1 MRRMLYAALVAAC
14 ALAGHGLPA
23 AAQAEA
29 ATAATTTTSYRV
41 WFQRS
46 GDLWLSSRSQA
57 YTTAPASASIRA
69 MLAGPDAAEAAAGV
83 SSAVPAGTGLR
94 GISVRSEVAT
104 VDLTAAFAQR
114 GTWRSIRMRMAQLTF
129 TATQFTGIRSVRLK
143 VGGRYVSRIGEVPV
157 PSPMTRGDFAGLL
170 PAITVGSP
178 AIGDHLRGLV
188 RVNGT
193 ADVPGG
199 YLSARVVNGRGAVIA
214 SWSGRATCS
223 SGCRGGFWAAL
234 PFTVGRSQVGAVIVQ
249 SADTDGDGLP
259 QHQVRVPVVLDP

>member
-14 ALAGHGLPA
+14 TLAGCGMPA
-23 AAQAEA
+23 AAPA
-29 ATAATTTTSYRV
+29 AAATTTSYRV

-69 MLAGPDAAEAAAGV
+69 MLAGPGAAEAAAGV

-94 GISVRSEVAT
+94 GISIRSEVAT

-114 GTWRSIRMRMAQLTF
+114 GTWRSIRMRMAQVTF

-170 PAITVGSP
+170 PAITLGSP
-178 AIGDHLRGLV
+178 AIGDHLPGLA
-188 RVNGT
+188 RVNGN

-199 YLSARVVNGRGAVIA
+199 HLSARVVNGRGVVIA
-214 SWSGRATCS
+214 SWRGRATCS
-223 SGCRGGFWAAL
+223 GGCRGGFWAAL